1 MKTTVVIGG
10 GPAGMMAAIEASK
23 TSKVILL
30 ESNAK
35 LGKKL
40 FVTGKG
46 RCNVT
51 NAKDISEFFNYIPG
65 NPTFLY
71 SALYTFT
78 NENTMD
84 FFDKQRVKLKIER
97 GDRVFP
103 ASDKSSDIIN
113 PLEWTLKDNGVDIRL
128 NSKVLKVHKEG
139 SKIDY
144 VLLDKGEKVI
154 GDYFI
159 VCTGGKSYP
168 LTGSS
173 GDGYKFAKSLGHNIV
188 SIKPSLVPIVVKE
201 EWIRE
206 LQGLSLRN
214 VEFKIFE
221 KNKCIFREFGEMLF
235 THYGISGPIVLSGS
249 RKVNTSHSQQAYI
262 DLKPALTEEE
272 LDKRIQR
279 DFQLFK
285 NKEIK
290 NALNELLP
298 QKIINRII
306 ISAEI
311 AMDKKVHSITKQ
323 ERKRLAQVIKN
334 FKLEIHGLR
343 PIEEAIVT
351 AGGVDTKEINPSTM
365 ASKIIDNLYFAGEVI
380 DVDAYTGGYNI
391 QIAFSTGFLA
401 GKSINELENQ

>member
-23 TSKVILL
+23 STKVILL

-40 FVTGKG
+40 FITGKG

-51 NAKDISEFFNYIPG
+51 NAKDIGDFFNYIPG

-71 SALYTFT
+71 SALYSYT

-84 FFDKQRVKLKIER
+84 FFHKQGVKLKIER

-103 ASDKSSDIIN
+103 DSDKSSDIIN
-113 PLEWTLKDNGVDIRL
+113 ALESALKHNGVDIRL
-128 NSKVLKVHKEG
+128 NSKVTKVHKEG
-139 SKIDY
+139 NSVDY
-144 VLLDKGEKVI
+144 VLLESGKKI
-154 GDYFI
+154 SGDYFVI
-159 VCTGGKSYP
+159 CTGGKSYP
-168 LTGSS
+168 LTGST
-173 GDGYKFAKSLGHNIV
+173 GDGYKFATSVGHTIIP
-188 SIKPSLVPIVVKE
+188 IKPSLVPIVIKE
-201 EWIRE
+201 EWVKE
-206 LQGLSLRN
+206 LQGLSLKN
-214 VEFKIFE
+214 VEFKIYE
-221 KNKCIFREFGEMLF
+221 NNKCIFKEFGEMLF

-249 RKVNTSHSQQAYI
+249 RKVNTSRKQQAYI

-279 DFQLFK
+279 DFETFK

-298 QKIINRII
+298 QKIIHRII
-306 ISAEI
+306 LSSEI
-311 AMDKKVHSITKQ
+311 PLDKKVHSITKQ
-323 ERKRLAQVIKN
+323 ERKRLAYVIKN
-334 FKLEIHGLR
+334 FKLEINGLR

-351 AGGVDTKEINPSTM
+351 AGGVDTKEINPSNM
-365 ASKIIDNLYFAGEVI
+365 CSKFIDNLYFAGEVI

-401 GKSINELENQ
+401 GKSINDEGKH